1 MTKGLLASRRTK
13 LKLLLIS
20 KENPSVENLNAYK
33 QFRNLYNQLIRAS
46 KRMYYSEK
54 IDSSKVYPKSL
65 WKTIYRKQSKNSS
78 IDSILVNN
86 LKTSNPTEMA
96 NGFNDFFSNIAG
108 NINNLIPKTSVLPE
122 SFLKNYPDINYK
134 SPEEIIEIIKSLENT
149 KNCGH

>member
-46 KRMYYSEK
+46 KRLYYSEK
-54 IDSSKVYPKSL
+54 IDSSKIDPKSL

-96 NGFNDFFSNIAG
+96 NGFNDFLF
-108 NINNLIPKTSVLPE
+108 
-122 SFLKNYPDINYK
+122 
-134 SPEEIIEIIKSLENT
+134 
-149 KNCGH
+149 

>member
-1 MTKGLLASRRTK
+1 M
-13 LKLLLIS
+13 
-20 KENPSVENLNAYK
+20 
-33 QFRNLYNQLIRAS
+33 YNQLIRAS

-54 IDSSKVYPKSL
+54 IDSSKIDPKSL

-122 SFLKNYPDINYK
+122 SFLKNCPDINFK
-134 SPEEIIEIIKSLENT
+134 LVFVVLKKSLKLLN
-149 KNCGH
+149 H